1 MGQFLQQILPY
12 LVPVLIVV
20 FSVGARVM
28 KWASEK
34 QAERQMIQR
43 RERARVEA
51 LRTGKPIEDP
61 GTVDLSAREAAAQ
74 SKAAGQARLEALR
87 EQRIAQLRKI
97 REQRLGGAS
106 TQQSQR
112 STPQPQSSS
121 PDPIARPAP
130 GRSTPRQRAQQAD
143 PRREA
148 LAAAQRRKAN
158 AEEMAL
164 QEKLRQMELA
174 KKRAELAEQNAA
186 SRAEKESVAPSEG
199 QSRLSSIR
207 VNPLLNVHVGK
218 LHSDH
223 ADDPIES
230 SFRNISA
237 SSSGKQIRSVLS
249 NRSAVRHAIIMNEL
263 LSKPIALRDGSS
275 EI

>member
-1 MGQFLQQILPY
+1 MGQFIQQILPY

-43 RERARVEA
+43 RERARAEA

-61 GTVDLSAREAAAQ
+61 GTVDLSVREAAAQ

-97 REQRLGGAS
+97 REQRLGNAPA
-106 TQQSQR
+106 QQAQR
-112 STPQPQSSS
+112 STPK
-121 PDPIARPAP
+121 PIARPAP
-130 GRSTPRQRAQQAD
+130 GRSTPRQRAQQPD

-148 LAAAQRRKAN
+148 IAAAQRRKAN

-164 QEKLRQMELA
+164 QEKLRQMEIA
-174 KKRAELAEQNAA
+174 KQRAQMSA
-186 SRAEKESVAPSEG
+186 SGAVLDPEKQISAPSEG

-230 SFRNISA
+230 TFQNISA

-249 NRSAVRHAIIMNEL
+249 NRSAIRHAIIMNEL
-263 LSKPIALRDGSS
+263 LSKPIALRSGSS